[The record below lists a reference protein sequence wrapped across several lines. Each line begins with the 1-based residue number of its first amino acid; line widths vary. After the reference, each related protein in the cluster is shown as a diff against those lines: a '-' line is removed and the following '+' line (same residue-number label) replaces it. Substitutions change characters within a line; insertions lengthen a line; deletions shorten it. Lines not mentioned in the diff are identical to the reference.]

1 MHIVLHNG
9 HKTAVAVV
17 VVFGRPFVKRFALY
31 YRTVVCLVVALVYCG
46 QIVGWITM
54 KLGMEVGLC
63 PGHILLDG
71 DPAPPASSGHN
82 PRPISGPYLLWPSF
96 ILIHPTVWPQYT
108 KVTGRQTVIRQDRQR
123 SDSKTRQS

>member
-71 DPAPPASSGHN
+71 DPAPSPEEAQPPN
-82 PRPISGPYLLWPSF
+82 FRRIS
-96 ILIHPTVWPQYT
+96 VVA
-108 KVTGRQTVIRQDRQR
+108 KRQHGSRCHLVQR
-123 SDSKTRQS
+123 